1 MLRRCI
7 VALVAACAAAGDA
20 RHHDA
25 YVASLVERCAPPR
38 AGLRAWALRELRE
51 ASRGPARAAIPR
63 LACALDACFDA
74 PGGPGACALLPLE
87 AFEPGSR
94 AAALAR

>member
-1 MLRRCI
+1 M
-7 VALVAACAAAGDA
+7 VAACAAAGDA

-25 YVASLVERCAPPR
+25 YVASLVERCEPPR
-38 AGLRAWALRELRE
+38 VGLRAWALRELRE

-87 AFEPGSR
+87 ALVDVEI
-94 AAALAR
+94 LADR